1 MSKSDAIDKADR
13 IVELNKSKQ
22 DISDMR
28 NDKTTEYKFDKAG
41 GKSDGNSIKGTYN
54 TRQTGDGVVTMFV
67 GNDTALTLHEVKHG
81 GQNARGEYN
90 IGTGQG
96 YGVNDEVAAYKAQYS
111 FDGKFIYNSHN
122 IKDQGN
128 VLNQSLFKNGIFPT
142 TSVSN
147 VNVNANMVN
156 DIGVPAQS
164 PRIPGFI
171 GVIPLYPPE
180 GITEEQF
187 NSN

>member
-1 MSKSDAIDKADR
+1 M
-13 IVELNKSKQ
+13 
-22 DISDMR
+22 
-28 NDKTTEYKFDKAG
+28 Y
-41 GKSDGNSIKGTYN
+41 
-54 TRQTGDGVVTMFV
+54 V

-128 VLNQSLFKNGIFPT
+128 ILNQTLFKSGIFPT
-142 TSVSN
+142 TTISN
-147 VNVNANMVN
+147 ISSVNANMVN
-156 DIGVPAQS
+156 DIGVSAQS

-180 GITEEQF
+180 GIPDQQF

>member
-1 MSKSDAIDKADR
+1 
-13 IVELNKSKQ
+13 
-22 DISDMR
+22 
-28 NDKTTEYKFDKAG
+28 
-41 GKSDGNSIKGTYN
+41 
-54 TRQTGDGVVTMFV
+54 MFV

-111 FDGKFIYNSHN
+111 FDEKFIYNSHN

-147 VNVNANMVN
+147 VNNVNANMVN

-164 PRIPGFI
+164 PCIPGFI

>member
-147 VNVNANMVN
+147 VNANMVN